1 MQKEIVDFIATNK
14 IATVCYVKNGLPF
27 CFNCFYS
34 NIPDI
39 DGIVFK
45 SFKSSQ
51 HAIDIYDGMPV
62 AGTISL
68 ASKSGFDNA
77 GVQFNGKI
85 VIDDKIY
92 RAAERAYYK
101 RFPMALLMPGQYFT
115 IIFDTVKFTQTV
127 RGIRSK
133 MNWENIEK

>member
-1 MQKEIVDFIATNK
+1 MQKEIVDFVTANK
-14 IATVCYVKNGLPF
+14 IATVCYVKNGLPY
-27 CFNCFYS
+27 CFNCFYTS
-34 NIPDI
+34 IQGVE
-39 DGIVFK
+39 GIVFK
-45 SFKSSQ
+45 SSKSSQ
-51 HAIDIYDGMPV
+51 HAIDIHDGMPI

-115 IIFDTVKFTQTV
+115 IIFDTVKITQTV
-127 RGIRSK
+127 HGMRSK
-133 MNWENIEK
+133 INWEKP